1 MVHPHPNAKI
11 EQEVEFFA
19 QTALAEA
26 RTHSHTVFADS
37 QTASAT
43 STSTVTPTPTLRKQ
57 TWHMTH
63 QGEWLRVENEVLAYE
78 NTTPPSKQITQ
89 DTDIKQDIHE
99 SGRWRGT
106 SHSQQECFLPRDLEA
121 QGVA

>member
-1 MVHPHPNAKI
+1 VVHPHPNAKI
-11 EQEVEFFA
+11 ELETEFFA

-26 RTHSHTVFADS
+26 RTHSVLA
-37 QTASAT
+37 AT
-43 STSTVTPTPTLRKQ
+43 TLKKQ

-63 QGEWLRVENEVLAYE
+63 LGEWLRVENEVLAYE
-78 NTTPPSKQITQ
+78 TPNTAPEGE
-89 DTDIKQDIHE
+89 IKYDIHE

-106 SHSQQECFLPRDLEA
+106 SHLQECFLPRDLEA

>member
-11 EQEVEFFA
+11 EEEVEFFA

-43 STSTVTPTPTLRKQ
+43 STLTPTPTIRKQ

-78 NTTPPSKQITQ
+78 TPNTTTPEGE
-89 DTDIKQDIHE
+89 IKQDIHE

-106 SHSQQECFLPRDLEA
+106 SHSQECFLPRDLEA